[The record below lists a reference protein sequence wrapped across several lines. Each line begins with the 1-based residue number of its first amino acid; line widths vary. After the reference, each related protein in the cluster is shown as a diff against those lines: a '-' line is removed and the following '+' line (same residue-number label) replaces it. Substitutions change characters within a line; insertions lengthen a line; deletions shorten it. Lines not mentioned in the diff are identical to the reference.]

1 MSRMHNPAH
10 PGEVLREWI
19 PESMTVSQ
27 AAEQLGVSR
36 VTLSKILNG
45 KAGLTADM
53 ALRLA
58 AWLNTSAEVW
68 ADMQTQWEA
77 LASRTKPAPHH
88 PPPQVD
94 RITSSPKRS

>member
-19 PESMTVSQ
+19 PEDMTVSE
-27 AAEQLGVSR
+27 AAGQLGVSR

-45 KAGLTADM
+45 KSGITADM

-68 ADMQTQWEA
+68 ADMQTQWEIWQA
-77 LASRTKPAPHH
+77 EQSPRPAIRPLKLAA
-88 PPPQVD
+88 
-94 RITSSPKRS
+94 